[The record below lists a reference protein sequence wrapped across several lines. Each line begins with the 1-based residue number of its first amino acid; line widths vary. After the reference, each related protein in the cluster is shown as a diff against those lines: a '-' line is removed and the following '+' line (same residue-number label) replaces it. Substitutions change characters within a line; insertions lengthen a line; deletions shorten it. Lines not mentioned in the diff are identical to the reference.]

1 MANYPKK
8 TIDPTEAALSA
19 IQEALN
25 ISDHEE
31 EAPRPPERTPDLL
44 AGADEPRPRVA
55 PPRPLLSESFDSDP
69 VGTRD
74 LGGQAGRAANDD
86 QQSIGQILQVLQRR
100 PNRTPYIVAAVF
112 SGAWVV
118 GCLALSWAYL
128 GGLSSALPAGHSPAA
143 VMIGLGAASLLPI
156 IFFFGVAHM
165 AWRGQELR
173 LIAQSM
179 AGVAMRLAEPE
190 VVARDAIVS
199 VGQAIRREV
208 AAMGDGVERALARAS
223 ELETLVQNEVAALS
237 RTYGDNE
244 VRIRGLI
251 QDLASQR
258 DSLVSQAE
266 QVRSAINNVQI
277 DLTQDLST
285 ISDLVGQQVN
295 EAAQRITNS
304 LAEKGEHITLSLG
317 EIGDNMIQ
325 QLSGRGSDLLERLE
339 SASADTSRAIAT
351 ASERLTSSLSF
362 KTDHISEEFA
372 EIAQGLEDMMT
383 SRLDRVTEGFSE
395 KSLAVVDM
403 MAGRSQELTD
413 MMVGRS
419 QEVADLVNGRAQD
432 LTSSIIETTSRLA
445 ETIATSAEEVN
456 STLKTSGESLVLDLN
471 LRGGEVAAK
480 LEQAGTRITDALVS
494 RSTKMTDSV
503 RESAEHLVSVITSR
517 SDAVKELLATR
528 LAAYEEMFSHNGVE
542 LGEKISRDAATLGN
556 LITRHLSEF
565 DRTVKTYGSELVE
578 RLGART
584 QDVSDSMRS
593 YVDTFDNR
601 VTSRANEVA
610 ASLEQR
616 LAGFQETLDSRTQTL
631 TDALGTRVMDIAK
644 TLAEGGKELVHA
656 IDKRVTDVTTLID
669 SRGQKLADT
678 VTERVANIDKTL
690 GTGALQ
696 VAQTLDARI
705 DHLEQLLVGRAETVI
720 REMDTRSRAAAD
732 MLNSR
737 LIELS
742 DSVKSSSANAE
753 RTLTQLLATTTDSLG
768 KSVVATAAVTE
779 ALNRSAADATALL
792 NRSAG
797 ALSNTITKSA
807 TVASDTI
814 DKTTANSSELLGK
827 SASSLAEAISRTAAS
842 ASDML
847 DKSAASANETIGA
860 TTATAADLM
869 AKTARA
875 SADAIGRSATE
886 AERTLVGMS
895 ADIARNIV
903 GRADDIHSAV
913 SQRVGEMTRALD
925 EKTGEMARTLDE
937 KASDLTRVLDERSG
951 EMSRAIDQ
959 RSGEMSRNLDEKSKD
974 LVRALSGKGEQFA
987 LDVGRMTDQAVKAI
1001 EAKGFVFT
1009 QTMMDNSEEIARL
1022 INEASQNATTAV
1034 TRTLGQ
1040 FQEGTQGVAEAAQV
1054 SITRTLEDLH
1064 AATKAA
1070 VEESKQTAAATVAD
1084 MLETHG
1090 MLRSDSTALFE
1101 RLREANIL
1109 LQEVLSGA
1117 HENMNAI
1124 EHTMVSR
1131 VSEFVGAMNDL
1142 NVKSGT
1148 ATAKVEEHLGA
1159 FNSTTVKVLRD
1170 LGDLATQFSTH
1181 GRSLAE
1187 AVELLEKSNRRS
1199 EDSVTRRH
1207 DSIEMLVATLDART
1221 DDFEQRLRRFSG
1233 LLEESLDSATTRARE
1248 IASIVAETSNES
1260 VHTIEQQ
1267 FDVVRSNA
1275 DEQRKR
1281 TAETLSAVYEES
1293 AGEANAMFNQ
1303 SAQRFTE
1310 IMQGMKQMAGEMQ
1323 RELEATRA
1331 ELRRGILELPE
1342 ETAESTA
1349 QMRRVIVDQ
1358 IEALAELNR
1367 IVARHGRALD
1377 AVEPVRR
1384 EAEPAYAAGG
1394 GRPQSRPVRA
1404 EAGGAPSRPQP
1415 PRDITGAPT
1424 RRPDAPA
1431 LSPIQ
1436 GGKDGGNG
1444 RSGWLSDLLTRASR
1458 DETPPIAPQGTA
1470 RAEDRPPR
1478 EAMGSLESLS
1488 VDIAR
1493 MIDHEASAELWE
1505 RYQRGER
1512 GMGTRRL
1519 YTAQGQKAFEEI
1531 RNKYRGDPEFRQTV
1545 EHYIHEFER
1554 LLEDV
1559 SRGDR
1564 GAAVARNYLTSDTG
1578 KVYTMLAH
1586 AAGRFD
1592 Q

>member
-25 ISDHEE
+25 IRDDKEE
-31 EAPRPPERTPDLL
+31 TPGPVEGAGDLHASPDDDRGVQAPTPPAFNELL
-44 AGADEPRPRVA
+44 
-55 PPRPLLSESFDSDP
+55 DSDP

-74 LGGQAGRAANDD
+74 LRPEAVGAANDD
-86 QQSIGQILQVLQRR
+86 QQSIGQILQMLQRR
-100 PNRTPYIVAAVF
+100 PARTSYVVAAVF
-112 SGAWVV
+112 SGAWIV

-128 GGLSSALPAGHSPAA
+128 SDLNAALAPGHSPAA
-143 VMIGLGAASLLPI
+143 IAIGLGAAALLPI

-190 VVARDAIVS
+190 SVAQDSIVS

-208 AAMGDGVERALARAS
+208 AAMGDGVERGMARAS
-223 ELETLVQNEVAALS
+223 ELETMVQNEVAALA

-244 VRIRGLI
+244 VRIRSLI
-251 QDLASQR
+251 QDLANQR
-258 DSLVSQAE
+258 DNLVSQAE
-266 QVRSAINNVQI
+266 QVRSAINNVHI

-295 EAAQRITNS
+295 EAAQRITHS

-317 EIGDNMIQ
+317 QVGDNMIE
-325 QLSGRGSDLLERLE
+325 QLSVRGGDLLERLE
-339 SASADTSRAIAT
+339 NASSETSRAIAT
-351 ASERLTSSLSF
+351 ATDRLGSTLSF
-362 KTDHISEEFA
+362 KTDNIGEEFA
-372 EIAQGLEDMMT
+372 EIAQGLEDMMA

-395 KSLAVVDM
+395 KSLAIV
-403 MAGRSQELTD
+403 D

-419 QEVADLVNGRAQD
+419 QELTDLVNGRAQE
-432 LTSSIIETTSRLA
+432 LTDAIIETSSQVA
-445 ETIATSAEEVN
+445 DKIAASAEEVN

-471 LRGGEVAAK
+471 LRGGEVATK
-480 LEQAGTRITDALVS
+480 LEQAGTRITDALVARSS
-494 RSTKMTDSV
+494 RMTDSV

-517 SDAVKELLATR
+517 SDAMKELLATR
-528 LAAYEEMFSHNGVE
+528 LAGYEEMFSHSGVE

-584 QDVSDSMRS
+584 QDVSESMRS
-593 YVDTFDNR
+593 YIDSFDNR
-601 VTSRANEVA
+601 VTSRANEVTT
-610 ASLEQR
+610 SLDQR
-616 LAGFQETLDSRTQTL
+616 LTRFQETLDNRTQSL
-631 TDALGTRVMDIAK
+631 TEALSARVMEIAR
-644 TLAEGGKELVHA
+644 TLADGGKEVVNA
-656 IDKRVTDVTTLID
+656 VDKRVTDIATLID
-669 SRGQKLADT
+669 SRGQKLAENIS
-678 VTERVANIDKTL
+678 ERVTSIDKTL
-690 GTGALQ
+690 GVGAMQ
-696 VAQTLDARI
+696 VATTLDTRI
-705 DHLEQLLVGRAETVI
+705 EHLEELLIGRAQSVVQ
-720 REMDTRSRAAAD
+720 EMDTHSRAAAD

-737 LIELS
+737 MAELS
-742 DSVKSSSANAE
+742 DAVKSSSTTAE
-753 RTLTQLLATTTDSLG
+753 RTLGELLTNTTEALG
-768 KSVVATAAVTE
+768 KSVTATAAATE
-779 ALNRSAADATALL
+779 ALNRSAVETTASLTRSAELLSNTIGKSTTDATTVLNRSVAETTASLTRSADLLSNTIGKSTADATTIL
-792 NRSAG
+792 NRSAL
-797 ALSNTITKSA
+797 ALNNTIGKSA
-807 TVASDTI
+807 ATATDAIDKSAVSSSDTLAKSAASATEVI
-814 DKTTANSSELLGK
+814 NRTAATASELLGK
-827 SASSLAEAISRTAAS
+827 SATS
-842 ASDML
+842 AS
-847 DKSAASANETIGA
+847 ETIGKTAA
-860 TTATAADLM
+860 TTTDLM

-875 SADAIGRSATE
+875 SADAIGRSAND
-886 AERTLVGMS
+886 AERTLTVMS

-903 GRADDIHSAV
+903 GRADDIHTAV
-913 SQRVGEMTRALD
+913 SQRVVELTQALD
-925 EKTGEMARTLDE
+925 
-937 KASDLTRVLDERSG
+937 
-951 EMSRAIDQ
+951 Q
-959 RSGEMSRNLDEKSKD
+959 KSNEL
-974 LVRALSGKGEQFA
+974 LVALSGQSEQLAGE
-987 LDVGRMTDQAVKAI
+987 VGRVTDLAVKAI

-1022 INEASQNATTAV
+1022 INDASQNATAAV
-1034 TRTLGQ
+1034 TRSLGQ
-1040 FQEGTQGVAEAAQV
+1040 FQEGTHGVAEAAKT
-1054 SITRTLEDLH
+1054 SITRTLQDLH
-1064 AATKAA
+1064 NATRTAI
-1070 VEESKQTAAATVAD
+1070 EESKQTASATVAD
-1084 MLETHG
+1084 MLETHT
-1090 MLRSDSTALFE
+1090 MLRTDSTALFE

-1131 VSEFVGAMNDL
+1131 VSEFVAAMNDL
-1142 NVKSGT
+1142 NSKSGS
-1148 ATAKVEEHLGA
+1148 ATGKVEEHLGA
-1159 FNSTTVKVLRD
+1159 FNSTTVKVLSD
-1170 LGDLATQFSTH
+1170 LGDLAAHFTTH
-1181 GRSLAE
+1181 GRSLAA
-1187 AVELLEKSNRRS
+1187 AVELLEKSNRRT
-1199 EDSVTRRH
+1199 EDSIAARH
-1207 DSIEMLVATLDART
+1207 GGIESLVATLDART

-1233 LLEESLDSATTRARE
+1233 LLDESLDSATTRARE

-1267 FDVVRSNA
+1267 FDIVRTNA
-1275 DEQRKR
+1275 EDQRKR
-1281 TAETLSAVYEES
+1281 TSETLNTVYEETT
-1293 AGEANAMFNQ
+1293 GEMQAMFSQ
-1303 SAQRFTE
+1303 SAERFTD
-1310 IMQGMKQMAGEMQ
+1310 IMQGMKLMAAEMQ
-1323 RELEATRA
+1323 RELEATRT
-1331 ELRRGILELPE
+1331 ELRRGVLELPQ
-1342 ETAESTA
+1342 ETADSAA

-1394 GRPQSRPVRA
+1394 GRPQPRPIRP
-1404 EAGGAPSRPQP
+1404 EMGAPGRP

-1424 RRPDAPA
+1424 RRPDAPP

-1436 GGKDGGNG
+1436 GGKDAGNG
-1444 RSGWLSDLLTRASR
+1444 RGSGWLSDLLTRASR
-1458 DETPPIAPQGTA
+1458 DDGPAAAPSTA
-1470 RAEDRPPR
+1470 READRSR
-1478 EAMGSLESLS
+1478 EAVGSLESLS

-1493 MIDHEASAELWE
+1493 MIDHEATAELWE

-1512 GMGTRRL
+1512 GVGSRRL
-1519 YTAQGQKAFEEI
+1519 YTTQGQKAFEEI
-1531 RNKYRGDPEFRQTV
+1531 RNKYRADPEFRQTV

-1564 GAAVARNYLTSDTG
+1564 GPSVARNYLTSDTG